1 VFTPETVVL
10 PPELEISIVP
20 RDVIG
25 APLVIVEALESL
37 TVAALM
43 APVPVLTV
51 DVEPELLITT
61 SPPAVK
67 VAVVLAIE
75 PLVRSSIFPEVV

>member
-43 APVPVLTV
+43 APVPVFTV
-51 DVEPELLITT
+51 EDVPVLEIVTPWAAVMVGEL
-61 SPPAVK
+61 
-67 VAVVLAIE
+67 VV
-75 PLVRSSIFPEVV
+75 V